1 MSYFESLS
9 KNDELVMEDTVCD
22 GTTASCS
29 EGKHIAKS
37 STLLNHFT
45 VEKHK
50 PNTVDHN
57 SHSQITNSHSSNEG
71 AHDPVMSQDEI
82 DHLFTDAELDSW
94 FDDIT

>member
-9 KNDELVMEDTVCD
+9 KSDELEMEDTVCD

-29 EGKHIAKS
+29 KGKHIAKS

-50 PNTVDHN
+50 PDAAYHN
-57 SHSQITNSHSSNEG
+57 SHSQITNSHSSSEG
-71 AHDPVMSQDEI
+71 DPEMSQDEI

-94 FDDIT
+94 LDDIT